1 MPTGI
6 RDRAYRRLGK
16 WGLHTCASPS
26 WCDSYTQVCV
36 RRDELEAA
44 CAAYRAALEEEVRI
58 LLRWAEESQAGGWS
72 THQVGSQRERAATL
86 AVLLASPTGAKV
98 QRVVEAA
105 REVAEYMGANAN
117 PAQVWKDFV
126 KAVAALEGE
135 TSS

>member
-44 CAAYRAALEEEVRI
+44 CAAYRAALETYVV
-58 LLRWAEESQAGGWS
+58 AGEIWGQ
-72 THQVGSQRERAATL
+72 THQCTARVGAVMGLPERLAGKFASSSEEDRCIQAAVREALDEAATT
-86 AVLLASPTGAKV
+86 VEGCDRDAK
-98 QRVVEAA
+98 RHEIADKI
-105 REVAEYMGANAN
+105 R
-117 PAQVWKDFV
+117 
-126 KAVAALEGE
+126 ALK
-135 TSS
+135 